1 MDRIVE
7 LLRRLRGRD
16 ADVEIRAFI
25 ENNTFPIVSG
35 DTATFFFYDGEP
47 LESVTLLHWVFGLES
62 SLSFTR
68 LGKTNAWYLTMEL
81 PHAGRVEY
89 KLLVRRNGRDGWTRD
104 PLNPHRAFDPFGS
117 NSVCPMP
124 GYVEPTWVVPDRGV
138 RRGRIETFGLPTE
151 VYGGERPIDV
161 YLPAEYDSSKVY
173 PLLVVHDG
181 NDYRRFAAFV
191 EVLDNLIH
199 RHEVAPLVVA
209 FTSGVD
215 RNREYGAD
223 GRQPRFVVEEL
234 LPAVEARYAVSREP
248 SERGL
253 CGASFGGVT
262 SLFTAW
268 TYPGVFKR
276 LLLQS
281 GSFVFTDVGHHGRG
295 PLWDPV
301 VKFVNQLR
309 GDPGRVGAKIYMSC
323 GHFEGLITY
332 NRSLAPKLQAAGLEV
347 RFVEAADGHN
357 WIAWRDRLREGLTYL
372 FPGSLWMTYE

>member
-16 ADVEIRAFI
+16 ADAEIRAFI

-124 GYVEPTWVVPDRGV
+124 GYVDPTWVVPDAGV

-161 YLPAEYDSSKVY
+161 YLPAERPSGAAVGLVRVLGHRTPPPHRDLRSGRTLRERVPAPAGTAGRADV
-173 PLLVVHDG
+173 PLL
-181 NDYRRFAAFV
+181 
-191 EVLDNLIH
+191 
-199 RHEVAPLVVA
+199 RHLRVADL
-209 FTSGVD
+209 
-215 RNREYGAD
+215 REP
-223 GRQPRFVVEEL
+223 QPRAA
-234 LPAVEARYAVSREP
+234 PAPPR
-248 SERGL
+248 
-253 CGASFGGVT
+253 
-262 SLFTAW
+262 
-268 TYPGVFKR
+268 
-276 LLLQS
+276 
-281 GSFVFTDVGHHGRG
+281 H
-295 PLWDPV
+295 
-301 VKFVNQLR
+301 
-309 GDPGRVGAKIYMSC
+309 
-323 GHFEGLITY
+323 
-332 NRSLAPKLQAAGLEV
+332 
-347 RFVEAADGHN
+347 
-357 WIAWRDRLREGLTYL
+357 
-372 FPGSLWMTYE
+372 